1 MPVAYASRSMTKAEK
16 NYATIEKEQLGVV
29 FVCERFHVYIYG
41 RQTTVETDHLP
52 LISISKKQLCDAPPR
67 LQRLLL
73 RIQKYDLTL
82 QHTPGK
88 QLDTL
93 SRSFSAKEVKSTTE
107 SEVYIHVCAVK
118 SNLPVSERKWA
129 ELAEATENDQE
140 LQRVIR
146 GMEDGGDVCP
156 KPYRTFIEE
165 LSIVDGVILKGQRV
179 VVPAIMKAEMLQL
192 IHEGHFGIEKCKRR
206 TRDILYWPNMNQ
218 DVYDTVSQCD
228 VCQEYRYA
236 QPQQPLQIHERQDR
250 PWAKVACDIFYLKQV
265 PYLLT
270 VDYYSH
276 YPEIALLTNES
287 SRQVITHLKSLFARY
302 GIPSCCVS
310 DGGPQ
315 FASAEFKQFAKD
327 WGIEH
332 KMSSPYYPRSNG
344 LAENAVKVVK
354 RLLGKAADRGEDKYL
369 ALLAYRSSPLESG
382 KSPAE
387 LLFGRTLRTRLL
399 YRCETFTWRAAP
411 HDRGK
416 SLMC

>member
-1 MPVAYASRSMTKAEK
+1 M
-16 NYATIEKEQLGVV
+16 
-29 FVCERFHVYIYG
+29 
-41 RQTTVETDHLP
+41 
-52 LISISKKQLCDAPPR
+52 
-67 LQRLLL
+67 
-73 RIQKYDLTL
+73 
-82 QHTPGK
+82 
-88 QLDTL
+88 
-93 SRSFSAKEVKSTTE
+93 
-107 SEVYIHVCAVK
+107 
-118 SNLPVSERKWA
+118 
-129 ELAEATENDQE
+129 
-140 LQRVIR
+140 
-146 GMEDGGDVCP
+146 
-156 KPYRTFIEE
+156 
-165 LSIVDGVILKGQRV
+165 
-179 VVPAIMKAEMLQL
+179 
-192 IHEGHFGIEKCKRR
+192 
-206 TRDILYWPNMNQ
+206 
-218 DVYDTVSQCD
+218 
-228 VCQEYRYA
+228 
-236 QPQQPLQIHERQDR
+236 HERPDR

-369 ALLAYRSSPLESG
+369 ALLAYRSSPLETG

-387 LLFGRTLRTRLL
+387 LLFGRKLRT
-399 YRCETFTWRAAP
+399 
-411 HDRGK
+411 
-416 SLMC
+416 